1 MLVVTLESWRG
12 ERSRVLVLTFA
23 ESVADDFPCA
33 YPRSRF
39 ATRSVTI
46 LQPRSHHHRLC
57 KLLPLELWPSIM
69 AESIGEGSSKDVPAP
84 PKKRSLFGNPAWS
97 KPQES
102 EEGIDFF
109 SRAKELYP
117 MRVAE
122 EERKLQKKLV
132 KQRQERKRST
142 ASAERKASSTPEVK
156 RQRLSSDA
164 QDSDNS
170 PSNQLLNDVFSSH
183 E

>member
-1 MLVVTLESWRG
+1 MTDS
-12 ERSRVLVLTFA
+12 A
-23 ESVADDFPCA
+23 
-33 YPRSRF
+33 
-39 ATRSVTI
+39 
-46 LQPRSHHHRLC
+46 
-57 KLLPLELWPSIM
+57 
-69 AESIGEGSSKDVPAP
+69 GEGSSKDAPAP

-102 EEGIDFF
+102 KEGIDFF

-122 EERKLQKKLV
+122 EERKLQKKLA

-156 RQRLSSDA
+156 RQRLSSEA
-164 QDSDNS
+164 QEDGYNSSDDSPNK
-170 PSNQLLNDVFSSH
+170 QLRDDIFSSYQ
-183 E
+183 

>member
-1 MLVVTLESWRG
+1 M
-12 ERSRVLVLTFA
+12 A
-23 ESVADDFPCA
+23 ESV
-33 YPRSRF
+33 
-39 ATRSVTI
+39 
-46 LQPRSHHHRLC
+46 
-57 KLLPLELWPSIM
+57 
-69 AESIGEGSSKDVPAP
+69 GEGSSKDVPAP
-84 PKKRSLFGNPAWS
+84 PKKRSLFGNSAWS

-122 EERKLQKKLV
+122 EERKLQRKLA
-132 KQRQERKRST
+132 KQRQERRRST

-156 RQRLSSDA
+156 RQRLSSEA
-164 QDSDNS
+164 QEGGDNSSDNS
-170 PSNQLLNDVFSSH
+170 PSRQLLDDIFSSH